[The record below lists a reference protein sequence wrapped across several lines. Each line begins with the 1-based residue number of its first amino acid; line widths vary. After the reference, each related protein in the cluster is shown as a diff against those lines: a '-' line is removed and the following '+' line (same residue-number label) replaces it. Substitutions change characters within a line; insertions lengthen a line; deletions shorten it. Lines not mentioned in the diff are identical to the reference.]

1 VKFGKYVALQS
12 KVVFSS
18 SLALGLVLGILVLA
32 FGGAEGS
39 ITLDIDISR
48 SDSIW
53 FLLGVPSILTLL
65 FLIVTPISFLVH
77 TSISRTWTRRSSHDV

>member
-18 SLALGLVLGILVLA
+18 SLAIGLVLGILVLA
-32 FGGAEGS
+32 FGGAEGA

-77 TSISRTWTRRSSHDV
+77 TLMPRTWTRRSSHDV

>member
-65 FLIVTPISFLVH
+65 FLIVTPRSFLVH